1 MGHCAQVQ
9 GMDISM
15 LIVTAA
21 VIVDGGKILLA
32 QRKPGAHMELR
43 WEFPG
48 GKLEEGEHPEQCL
61 IREIKEELDL
71 TIEIIDIYKVVK
83 FKYEENDVLIL
94 CYKCRPVGGKARIV
108 DCNAFRWIGRDQLDQ
123 FEYVPAD
130 VAIVE
135 KLKKDDN
142 IF

>member
-1 MGHCAQVQ
+1 
-9 GMDISM
+9 M

-21 VIVDGGKILLA
+21 LIVDKDKILLA

-71 TIEIIDIYKVVK
+71 TIEIIDIYKVIK
-83 FKYEENDVLIL
+83 FKYDEKDVLIL
-94 CYKCRPVGGKARIV
+94 CYKCRLTGGDAKTV
-108 DCNAFRWIGRDQLDQ
+108 DCNDFRW
-123 FEYVPAD
+123 
-130 VAIVE
+130 
-135 KLKKDDN
+135 
-142 IF
+142 